1 MNNFKTKKEAKAHLC
16 DNLQMIAHNNNK
28 FKVTGLMWI
37 NCSNPVR
44 PAIQIKKYSNG
55 YGFEAIYSRH
65 KRRVKIKRTGS
76 LTELKR
82 YY

>member
-16 DNLQMIAHNNNK
+16 DNLQMMVHNSK

-37 NCSNPVR
+37 DDSNPVR
-44 PAIQIKKYSNG
+44 PIIQIKKYSNG
-55 YGFEAIYSRH
+55 YGFEAIYSKH